1 MSEPQAP
8 YTPAE
13 AEYLLLEL
21 RQRDARIA
29 SLTASLDDVNA
40 TIARLSRE
48 KASLE
53 RVIATIRE
61 NVGGF

>member
-29 SLTASLDDVNA
+29 SLTASLDDANA

-48 KASLE
+48 KAGLE

-61 NVGGF
+61 NVA

>member
-29 SLTASLDDVNA
+29 SLTASLDEANA
-40 TIARLSRE
+40 TISRMIGE
-48 KASLE
+48 KALLE

-61 NVGGF
+61 NVA

>member
-29 SLTASLDDVNA
+29 SLTASLDEANA
-40 TIARLSRE
+40 TISRMIGE
-48 KASLE
+48 KALLE

>member
-1 MSEPQAP
+1 MSEPQEP

-29 SLTASLDDVNA
+29 SLTASLDDANA

-48 KASLE
+48 KAGLE